1 MFFTSHPVK
10 KQNNLYALFPASISF
25 MVCNDAQEEIDY
37 YLEKLSAVPEAEQ
50 RAWLKDKLGIVA
62 DCALQHGRN
71 DAKRHKG
78 ANCAFDRGIPQNEKV

>member
-37 YLEKLSAVPEAEQ
+37 YLEKLSAVPEA
-50 RAWLKDKLGIVA
+50 
-62 DCALQHGRN
+62 
-71 DAKRHKG
+71 
-78 ANCAFDRGIPQNEKV
+78 